1 MAWCFISHSKG
12 EASPRIKTMLLG
24 WVMFRPIFIGPPTKD
39 RKVNQH
45 QNSES
50 IFLVTTIF
58 SNSPIY
64 IQLSN
69 SPKTSSFKHLN
80 PPWTNATFPNVWGS
94 KCQVRCEG
102 HRVGT
107 SRGWFEAT
115 AWTRG
120 RHIILWSWLSLV
132 VQWTDWGASEKSG
145 KPSGKRL
152 GDVFFPISWQPQV
165 YSP

>member
-80 PPWTNATFPNVWGS
+80 PPWTATFPKGDRS
-94 KCQVRCEG
+94 VRCG
-102 HRVGT
+102 V
-107 SRGWFEAT
+107 RGIELEQAEADLRQLREREADT
-115 AWTRG
+115 GEPT
-120 RHIILWSWLSLV
+120 WSWLSLV
-132 VQWTDWGASEKSG
+132 VQWTDWGGSEKSG
-145 KPSGKRL
+145 KRL
-152 GDVFFPISWQPQV
+152 GVFEQQKKWQKHKFKP
-165 YSP
+165 

>member
-1 MAWCFISHSKG
+1 
-12 EASPRIKTMLLG
+12 
-24 WVMFRPIFIGPPTKD
+24 MFRPIFIGPPTKD

-80 PPWTNATFPNVWGS
+80 PPWTNATFPNFWGS

-102 HRVGT
+102 HRVGA
-107 SRGWFEAT
+107 SRGWFAAT

-120 RHIILWSWLSLV
+120 R
-132 VQWTDWGASEKSG
+132 QWGACGHGCPVNWLRGFWET
-145 KPSGKRL
+145 PWC
-152 GDVFFPISWQPQV
+152 FFPHIMAATSSSHN
-165 YSP
+165 SPSEFTIFYQKKMLFSRG